1 MCLECFSK
9 NKSKINKFSKEGW
22 QLTCARTASSNAKS
36 ISSSSFSLTLV
47 MSSSGRT
54 LIEEM
59 EMLVLLL
66 LNLSV

>member
-9 NKSKINKFSKEGW
+9 NKAKINKFSEKGW